1 MPIHIEWYDEDR
13 RIILSTFVGD
23 IDLAEVEE
31 ALATYLSYFD
41 SAPNTLHSIVDMR
54 SMGRVSG
61 FTLSELK
68 GLREVVSHPRVGYTA
83 VIGAQ
88 PIVHFA
94 LKVLVQ
100 LFDLRYALFGNVE
113 EGGRYLR
120 EVIRI
125 HDDKRP
131 ETNALS

>member
-1 MPIHIEWYDEDR
+1 MPIHIEWYDADR

-23 IDLAEVEE
+23 INLAEVEE

-41 SAPNTLHSIVDMR
+41 EATTTVHSIVDMR

-61 FTLSELK
+61 FSLSELK
-68 GLREVVSHPRVGYTA
+68 GLQRVVSHPRVGYTA
-83 VIGAQ
+83 VVGAQ

-100 LFDLRYALFGNVE
+100 LFDLRYALFSNVE

-131 ETNALS
+131 ELS